1 MRFACALV
9 VGLLLHGAA
18 GEPGGGGFVGDVS
31 GGGSRVGMTYD
42 QAKRAATAGET
53 AGVNY
58 RYVSVSFCAEDP
70 TDWRT
75 TYYCEAAIRECANN
89 TPEQGLGPANRI
101 FRQAEGSD
109 IWEFR
114 GVTCFPNLV
123 DDGPELTMAMILE
136 AFHDTA
142 FAVPEVT
149 TQPKGDVTLVTLP
162 TYYQV
167 VWPDAGYAPN
177 EIDTTTL
184 LGFQVDIRPRLDS
197 ITYHFGD
204 GETEGPTRDEGGPYP
219 TGNVIHEYTAKG
231 SYQARA
237 DVVYGGQFR
246 VNGGAWADIPGTASI
261 SGAETTVTVR
271 ESRARLVTGG
281 G

>member
-123 DDGPELTMAMILE
+123 DDGPALTMAMILE

-184 LGFQVDIRPRLDS
+184 SP
-197 ITYHFGD
+197 
-204 GETEGPTRDEGGPYP
+204 
-219 TGNVIHEYTAKG
+219 
-231 SYQARA
+231 
-237 DVVYGGQFR
+237 
-246 VNGGAWADIPGTASI
+246 I
-261 SGAETTVTVR
+261 SHR
-271 ESRARLVTGG
+271 CL
-281 G
+281 

>member
-1 MRFACALV
+1 M
-9 VGLLLHGAA
+9 GL
-18 GEPGGGGFVGDVS
+18 
-31 GGGSRVGMTYD
+31 TYEE
-42 QAKRAATAGET
+42 ARAAATSGERR
-53 AGVNY
+53 GVTY

-75 TYYCEAAIRECANN
+75 TYYCEAAIRECQNN

-101 FRQAEGSD
+101 FRQAEGESD
-109 IWEFR
+109 WEFR

-123 DDGPELTMAMILE
+123 DDGPQLTMAMILQ

-167 VWPDAGYAPN
+167 VWPDAGYAPD
-177 EIDTTTL
+177 EVDTTTL
-184 LGFQVDIRPRLDS
+184 LGFRVEIRPRLDS

-204 GETEGPTRDEGGPYP
+204 GSTGGPTTDLGGPHP
-219 TGNVIHEYTAKG
+219 TGGITHEYQAKG
-231 SYQARA
+231 VYNARA

-246 VNGGAWADIPGTASI
+246 VNGGGWADIPGTASI
-261 SGAETTVTVR
+261 TGADTPITVK
-271 ESRARLVTGG
+271 ESRARLVTGDG
-281 G
+281 